1 MVGTKLDD
9 SYLRKQLKQGSILS
23 TVALRTRGEPK
34 RSSDLSLSI
43 SLLDIRGDDPSTFT
57 DERLIGMAQIM
68 SAIFM
73 PPAEFMANRKRRF
86 PLGEPLS
93 VQLADAMGI
102 IKCHFPILEEY
113 VRSHLLE
120 RCRALAFP
128 AAILALSA

>member
-1 MVGTKLDD
+1 M
-9 SYLRKQLKQGSILS
+9 S
-23 TVALRTRGEPK
+23 TVALRTRDEPK

-57 DERLIGMAQIM
+57 DARLLEMARLM
-68 SAIFM
+68 NAIFL
-73 PPAEFMANRKRRF
+73 PPIEFMTNRKRRF
-86 PLGEPLS
+86 PLNEPLS

-120 RCRALAFP
+120 RSRALAFP

>member
-9 SYLRKQLKQGSILS
+9 PHLLKLLKQGSILS

-43 SLLDIRGDDPSTFT
+43 SLLDIHGDDPSTFT
-57 DERLIGMAQIM
+57 DAKLIEMAHAM
-68 SAIFM
+68 AAVFF
-73 PPAEFMANRKRRF
+73 PPAEFMASRRRRF

-93 VQLADAMGI
+93 IQLADAMGI
-102 IKCHFPILEEY
+102 IKCHFPILEEH
-113 VRSHLLE
+113 VRSHLLG
-120 RCRALAFP
+120 RSRTLAFP